1 MVGRMWT
8 RDISRV
14 GAQVVRSLVAA
25 VVAGPDNPILNTVH
39 YGLLQVAK
47 QQEVV
52 PKQVIDPGK
61 LVSQAY
67 AIASRDG
74 ISALSAR
81 KVARHETT
89 PDHPRRHRV
98 ADRRS
103 ERRPTRCVR
112 GHRHARSHNDH
123 RPRPRWRSGSNLLR
137 LPLDVLQAR
146 EEECP
151 AHCRP

>member
-14 GAQVVRSLVAA
+14 GAQVARSLVAA

-52 PKQVIDPGK
+52 HKQVLDPGK

-74 ISALSAR
+74 ISPLSAR
-81 KVARHETT
+81 KVATACGIALGSGYAH
-89 PDHPRRHRV
+89 HPTK
-98 ADRRS
+98 D
-103 ERRPTRCVR
+103 P
-112 GHRHARSHNDH
+112 
-123 RPRPRWRSGSNLLR
+123 
-137 LPLDVLQAR
+137 LP
-146 EEECP
+146 
-151 AHCRP
+151 

>member
-14 GAQVVRSLVAA
+14 GTQVARSLVAA
-25 VVAGPDNPILNTVH
+25 VDAGPDNPILNTVH

-47 QQEVV
+47 EQEVV

-74 ISALSAR
+74 ISAR
-81 KVARHETT
+81 KVATACGIAIGSVYAH
-89 PDHPRRHRV
+89 HPTKD
-98 ADRRS
+98 A
-103 ERRPTRCVR
+103 
-112 GHRHARSHNDH
+112 
-123 RPRPRWRSGSNLLR
+123 LR
-137 LPLDVLQAR
+137 
-146 EEECP
+146 
-151 AHCRP
+151 

>member
-1 MVGRMWT
+1 MWLLNCADAADYQRMPNARSCVLWLGVCGRVTYRELAHKW
-8 RDISRV
+8 RDPWLLLLSR
-14 GAQVVRSLVAA
+14 ARTTLY
-25 VVAGPDNPILNTVH
+25 LNTVH

-81 KVARHETT
+81 KVATACGIAIGSVYAH
-89 PDHPRRHRV
+89 HPTKD
-98 ADRRS
+98 A
-103 ERRPTRCVR
+103 
-112 GHRHARSHNDH
+112 
-123 RPRPRWRSGSNLLR
+123 LR
-137 LPLDVLQAR
+137 
-146 EEECP
+146 
-151 AHCRP
+151 

>member
-39 YGLLQVAK
+39 YGSLQVAK

-74 ISALSAR
+74 ISAR
-81 KVARHETT
+81 KVATACGIAIGSVYAH
-89 PDHPRRHRV
+89 HPTKD
-98 ADRRS
+98 A
-103 ERRPTRCVR
+103 
-112 GHRHARSHNDH
+112 
-123 RPRPRWRSGSNLLR
+123 LR
-137 LPLDVLQAR
+137 
-146 EEECP
+146 
-151 AHCRP
+151 

>member
-14 GAQVVRSLVAA
+14 GAQVARSLVAA
-25 VVAGPDNPILNTVH
+25 VVAGPENPILNTVH

-74 ISALSAR
+74 ISAR
-81 KVARHETT
+81 KVATACGIAIGSVYAH
-89 PDHPRRHRV
+89 HPTKD
-98 ADRRS
+98 A
-103 ERRPTRCVR
+103 
-112 GHRHARSHNDH
+112 
-123 RPRPRWRSGSNLLR
+123 LR
-137 LPLDVLQAR
+137 
-146 EEECP
+146 
-151 AHCRP
+151 

>member
-14 GAQVVRSLVAA
+14 GAQVARSLVAA

-61 LVSQAY
+61 LVS
-67 AIASRDG
+67 

-81 KVARHETT
+81 KVATACGIAIGSVYAH
-89 PDHPRRHRV
+89 HPTKD
-98 ADRRS
+98 A
-103 ERRPTRCVR
+103 
-112 GHRHARSHNDH
+112 
-123 RPRPRWRSGSNLLR
+123 LR
-137 LPLDVLQAR
+137 
-146 EEECP
+146 
-151 AHCRP
+151 

>member
-14 GAQVVRSLVAA
+14 GAQVARSLVAA

-47 QQEVV
+47 EQEVV

-81 KVARHETT
+81 KVATACGIAIGSVYAH
-89 PDHPRRHRV
+89 HPTKD
-98 ADRRS
+98 A
-103 ERRPTRCVR
+103 
-112 GHRHARSHNDH
+112 
-123 RPRPRWRSGSNLLR
+123 LR
-137 LPLDVLQAR
+137 
-146 EEECP
+146 
-151 AHCRP
+151 

>member
-14 GAQVVRSLVAA
+14 GAQVARSLVAA

-74 ISALSAR
+74 ISAR
-81 KVARHETT
+81 KVATACGIAIGSVYAH
-89 PDHPRRHRV
+89 HPTKD
-98 ADRRS
+98 A
-103 ERRPTRCVR
+103 
-112 GHRHARSHNDH
+112 
-123 RPRPRWRSGSNLLR
+123 LR
-137 LPLDVLQAR
+137 
-146 EEECP
+146 
-151 AHCRP
+151 

>member
-1 MVGRMWT
+1 MWT

-14 GAQVVRSLVAA
+14 GAQVARSLVAA

-39 YGLLQVAK
+39 YGSLQVAK

-74 ISALSAR
+74 ISAR
-81 KVARHETT
+81 KVAPACGIAIGSVYAH
-89 PDHPRRHRV
+89 HPTKD
-98 ADRRS
+98 A
-103 ERRPTRCVR
+103 
-112 GHRHARSHNDH
+112 
-123 RPRPRWRSGSNLLR
+123 LR
-137 LPLDVLQAR
+137 
-146 EEECP
+146 
-151 AHCRP
+151 

>member
-14 GAQVVRSLVAA
+14 GAQVARSLVAA

-39 YGLLQVAK
+39 YGSLQVAK

-74 ISALSAR
+74 ISAR
-81 KVARHETT
+81 KVATACGIAIGSVYAH
-89 PDHPRRHRV
+89 HPTKD
-98 ADRRS
+98 A
-103 ERRPTRCVR
+103 
-112 GHRHARSHNDH
+112 
-123 RPRPRWRSGSNLLR
+123 LR
-137 LPLDVLQAR
+137 
-146 EEECP
+146 
-151 AHCRP
+151 

>member
-1 MVGRMWT
+1 MWT

-14 GAQVVRSLVAA
+14 GAQVARSLVAA

-39 YGLLQVAK
+39 YGSLQVAK

-74 ISALSAR
+74 ISAR
-81 KVARHETT
+81 KVATACGIAIGSVYAH
-89 PDHPRRHRV
+89 HPTKD
-98 ADRRS
+98 A
-103 ERRPTRCVR
+103 
-112 GHRHARSHNDH
+112 
-123 RPRPRWRSGSNLLR
+123 LR
-137 LPLDVLQAR
+137 
-146 EEECP
+146 
-151 AHCRP
+151 

>member
-1 MVGRMWT
+1 MWT

-14 GAQVVRSLVAA
+14 GAQVARSLVAA

-39 YGLLQVAK
+39 YGSLQVAK

-74 ISALSAR
+74 ISAR
-81 KVARHETT
+81 KVAIACGIAIGSVYAH
-89 PDHPRRHRV
+89 HPTKD
-98 ADRRS
+98 A
-103 ERRPTRCVR
+103 
-112 GHRHARSHNDH
+112 
-123 RPRPRWRSGSNLLR
+123 LR
-137 LPLDVLQAR
+137 
-146 EEECP
+146 
-151 AHCRP
+151 